1 MKAGYQ
7 ALLLIGLLIATLV
20 PSSILAR
27 FYSPSKAG
35 VATNPSK
42 INDYEKVKPAFT
54 PPNAVFGV
62 VWPILYILQA
72 VALWLVLRNSK
83 QLLNGS
89 DGEKA
94 IMIGLPIL
102 FGLQL
107 ILNYVWMVVFYQGGI
122 KAYRDALWVLVTLM
136 LFVVWIWVLLLK
148 ANTLAAFLWVPYLI
162 WVPFAIL
169 MNARVVT
176 KSRLIL
182 D

>member
-42 INDYEKVKPAFT
+42 IKDYEKVKPEFA

-83 QLLNGS
+83 DLLNGN
-89 DGEKA
+89 DGDKA

-107 ILNYVWMVVFYQGGI
+107 ILNYVWMVVFYQGDT
-122 KAYRDALWVLVTLM
+122 KAYKDALWILVALV

-148 ANTLAAFLWVPYLI
+148 TNTLAAFLWTPYPLWI
-162 WVPFAIL
+162 MFAIM
-169 MNARVVT
+169 MNARIVT
-176 KSRLIL
+176 KSSE
-182 D
+182 